1 MTGSLVVR
9 ADPRINQAGSNCT
22 PNGHYNSDTF
32 NKNYVAVM
40 ASLSQQNDMRGFGT
54 HIERNSSD
62 PVYGLF
68 QCLEDLS
75 QTDCSLCFSEAR
87 SQMSAKCI
95 TFTGGRIYL
104 DGCFMRYENYSFD
117 NQIMDSGDSK
127 VCDRKKSSQPQRF
140 LESAQKLIN
149 NITSEAPEKEGFSVG
164 STEGPSTKIYGLA
177 QCWKTLSKSLCK
189 ECLQNA
195 SAAILSCSPSLE
207 GRALNAGCYM
217 RYATH
222 PFSPH
227 QTSQAAPSTLLG
239 SKHSKLPIILGTI
252 AAAVVVV
259 VGLGLLWKNK
269 AIGRF
274 NHKLIFHQNEA
285 QYKFPAIFN
294 SKLNFRY
301 RILQIAT
308 ENFDPTNK
316 LGEGGFG
323 SVYKGVLTDGREIAV
338 KRLCFNRGR
347 GVGEFFNE
355 VNLINSVKHKNLV
368 KLLGCSVKGPERLL
382 VYEYVANK
390 SLDQFLFDPNK
401 NRLLDWPRRFDII
414 LGTARGLAYLHEE
427 SAIRIIHRDIKA
439 SNILL
444 DQNLKP
450 KIADFGLARYFAA
463 DQSHLSTGIAGT
475 LGYMAP
481 EYCVRGQLTEKA
493 DVFSFGV
500 LVIEIVSGKRNNN
513 FILAERIQT
522 LLAVIWNHYKSET
535 VSDIIDS
542 NIKENLHKEEALRV
556 LQVAL
561 LCTQASGKLRPSMSE
576 AIQMFTNKEQSLPR
590 PKRPPFVEIEA
601 TAVET
606 SHPPCQFTSG
616 AAPVSFSD
624 LTVSFLEGR

>member
-1 MTGSLVVR
+1 MNR
-9 ADPRINQAGSNCT
+9 AGYNCT
-22 PNGHYNSDTF
+22 PNGHYDSDTF
-32 NKNYVAVM
+32 LKNYVAVM
-40 ASLSQQNDMRGFGT
+40 ASLSKQNDMRGFGT
-54 HIERNSSD
+54 HIERNSSE

-68 QCLEDLS
+68 QCMEDLS

-140 LESAQKLIN
+140 LESAQKLIS

-189 ECLQNA
+189 ECLLNA

-222 PFSPH
+222 PFSSN
-227 QTSQAAPSTLLG
+227 QTPRAAPSTLLG

-274 NHKLIFHQNEA
+274 NHKLIFHQNEGHC
-285 QYKFPAIFN
+285 
-294 SKLNFRY
+294 KLPPEVSPQ
-301 RILQIAT
+301 LTSSAK
-308 ENFDPTNK
+308 EA
-316 LGEGGFG
+316 L
-323 SVYKGVLTDGREIAV
+323 GVLTDGREIAV
-338 KRLCFNRGR
+338 KRLCFNKGR

-355 VNLINSVKHKNLV
+355 ANLINSVKHKNLV
-368 KLLGCSVKGPERLL
+368 KLLGCSVKSAYVDVILL
-382 VYEYVANK
+382 TENET
-390 SLDQFLFDPNK
+390 DPNK
-401 NRLLDWPRRFDII
+401 NRLLDWPIRFDII

-513 FILAERIQT
+513 FILAERVQT
-522 LLAVIWNHYKSET
+522 LLAAIWNHYKSET
-535 VSDIIDS
+535 MSDIIDS

-556 LQVAL
+556 LQVPL

-576 AIQMFTNKEQSLPR
+576 VVQMLTSNEHSLPR
-590 PKRPPFVEIEA
+590 PKQPPFVEIEA
-601 TAVET
+601 TAVKT
-606 SHPPCQFTSG
+606 SHPPRQFTSG

-624 LTVSFLEGR
+624 LTISFLEGR